1 MKSVVTVRGSD
12 CLVVYLQMDLFNALR
27 DLSGPRCSVCV

>member
-12 CLVVYLQMDLFNALR
+12 CLVVYLEMDLLDTLR
-27 DLSGPRCSVCV
+27 DLSGARCSICV